1 MLLTICLL
9 ALLSVGHS
17 LEVHHVLGEDNSRSL
32 SCSSPSPWFFC
43 VWEGPRGDRLCSLR
57 GRQGDLKDGACG
69 YDDSRLELVG
79 NATHCLLVMRDL
91 DITDQGDWTCA
102 LTDDNM
108 ETVKQVTSLNII
120 QHGNISLEV
129 AETGERDAV
138 QIFDGERLDLSCRL
152 EQVWPAASLQWSL
165 ERDGVKIR
173 EEEKEEL
180 EVIFGEEETVSE
192 CELCP
197 VTVQQRLTLSPQSG
211 HSGLVVSCHHQTSG
225 HSGLHVTVITPT
237 QADLERLTHSQG
249 LGLVPGILI
258 SSILVLL
265 SLAVLISFCI
275 RGSRNRK
282 QKQSHTESEDPELGK
297 SFVENENIVKGG
309 GGVTDVIEK
318 VYDEDANKDASFTD
332 SSIHSS
338 EHSDTNTS
346 DSVSPSDGDKD
357 KQERA

>member
-1 MLLTICLL
+1 MVTFFLKNLKFPPSGNCYHFSIFQDGISDILDDVTNRFKFGDWRLLHIL
-9 ALLSVGHS
+9 AYNMSPL
-17 LEVHHVLGEDNSRSL
+17 VLGE
-32 SCSSPSPWFFC
+32 FI
-43 VWEGPRGDRLCSLR
+43 
-57 GRQGDLKDGACG
+57 
-69 YDDSRLELVG
+69 LEL
-79 NATHCLLVMRDL
+79 NNQMR
-91 DITDQGDWTCA
+91 
-102 LTDDNM
+102 
-108 ETVKQVTSLNII
+108 
-120 QHGNISLEV
+120 
-129 AETGERDAV
+129 
-138 QIFDGERLDLSCRL
+138 
-152 EQVWPAASLQWSL
+152 
-165 ERDGVKIR
+165 
-173 EEEKEEL
+173 EKEEL
-180 EVIFGEEETVSE
+180 EVIFGEEETASE

-197 VTVQQRLTLSPQSG
+197 VTVQQRLTLNPQSG